1 MNVAREHG
9 KRKDTEQRRSAR
21 QRTVWLQLRTDTAIN
36 PMTCPS
42 VDVSRAAVMMRRII
56 MYMQYSIPQNVN
68 VMKN

>member
-1 MNVAREHG
+1 MASVKIPN
-9 KRKDTEQRRSAR
+9 SADLLVSER
-21 QRTVWLQLRTDTAIN
+21 YGLQLRTDTAIK